1 MYIIQKKNIVIMIRE
16 IIDLLN
22 TNHFYGVSERIE
34 IAKGKYEMPL
44 TWKEGLYKIKRLWLR
59 KKSK

>member
-1 MYIIQKKNIVIMIRE
+1 MIRE

-34 IAKGKYEMPL
+34 IAKGKHEMPL
-44 TWKEGLYKIKRLWLR
+44 TWKEGLYKIKRLWL
-59 KKSK
+59 KKESK